1 MIIWLQIS
9 VSVIISSEKVS
20 HVHFLKFFFFLLFLF
35 LNFQVLLVHRF
46 IDLRHKNIFNVL
58 NSLKWNLLIF
68 LFWRIETFL
77 SNLSSNLTRNNFN
90 ECFKVRFHIKQSHF
104 LFFLDFI
111 ELHLN
116 LSWSNLGI
124 YFSFLEFIFNRLDFV

>member
-1 MIIWLQIS
+1 
-9 VSVIISSEKVS
+9 
-20 HVHFLKFFFFLLFLF
+20 

-116 LSWSNLGI
+116 LSWSNLRI